1 VASEASCY
9 DAGEPAAVMI
19 DLRAVAPSAF
29 VWALESNLR
38 QIRPLYKV
46 CQHFIGAVARHL
58 DADAVWLHRR
68 ARGRRAEEKYLVG
81 DERLR
86 DDALVDAFARHQEPK
101 IPRNVALAPLRV
113 HDRRVG
119 LVGAARRGRELVRG
133 EARTLAR
140 LTTML
145 EAELARREEEHLDR
159 VLDRIKEKVVSEL
172 RPKDLAYQILD
183 GLFELLHYDHSAA
196 LLTHEEGPGT
206 FRVAAEKIA
215 WTKAKSSWIGYEIPV
230 SPDLRKQFR
239 KHRDPVILTAGD
251 ATLHPLLDYHKG
263 TGVPPSEAMLVA
275 PLFFDKELLGLLKIA
290 DTEHGAFVGKDRE
303 VVERFLPAA
312 AVSLRNAQ
320 VRESLERQAVA
331 AEMRASLVTLARAVA
346 HDVNNAIGAILPLAE
361 QARED
366 IAAGTATPDAL
377 SQDLA
382 VIIDKA
388 QLCRRIF
395 SNMLRAGAERP
406 GGGRVDANALVRE
419 MMPLLDAQAAPR
431 SITLRTEL
439 TEGLPPVRFS
449 RLHLERVV
457 WNLVTNA
464 LEAFPGRGGEI
475 AISTVP
481 VDGVGVAMI
490 VRDNGPGFAPEH
502 LARAAEPFFSTKPN
516 GTGLG
521 LSICRALAWQYRA
534 SLDIRSAPG
543 QGTEVLVTLA
553 AATDES

>member
-1 VASEASCY
+1 
-9 DAGEPAAVMI
+9 MI
-19 DLRAVAPSAF
+19 DLRAVAPSAYA
-29 VWALESNLR
+29 WALESNLR

-46 CQHFIGAVARHL
+46 YQHFISAVARHL
-58 DADAVWLHRR
+58 DGDAVWLHRR

-86 DDALVDAFARHQEPK
+86 DDALVEAFARYQGPK
-101 IPRNVALAPLRV
+101 VPRNVILAPLRV
-113 HDRRVG
+113 HGRRVG
-119 LVGAARRGRELVRG
+119 LVGAARRGRELERG
-133 EARTLAR
+133 EARALAR

-145 EAELARREEEHLDR
+145 EAELTRREEEHLDR

-215 WTKAKSSWIGYEIPV
+215 WTKTKSSWIGYEIPV
-230 SPDLRKQFR
+230 SPELRKRFR
-239 KHRDPVILTAGD
+239 KHRDPVILTTSD
-251 ATLHPLLDYHKG
+251 STLHPLLDYHKG
-263 TGVPPSEAMLVA
+263 TDAPPSEAMLVA
-275 PLFFDKELLGLLKIA
+275 PLFFDNELLGLLKIA
-290 DTEHGAFVGKDRE
+290 DTDRGAFVDKDRE

-320 VRESLERQAVA
+320 VRDSLERQALA

-366 IAAGTATPDAL
+366 IAASTATPNGL

-388 QLCRRIF
+388 QLCKRIF

-464 LEAFPGRGGEI
+464 VEAFPGGGGEI
-475 AISTVP
+475 AISTLP
-481 VDGVGVAMI
+481 GDAASVAMI

-502 LARAAEPFFSTKPN
+502 LARATEPFFSTKPN

-521 LSICRALAWQYRA
+521 LAICRALAWQYRA

-543 QGTEVLVTLA
+543 RGTEVLVTLA